1 MVCPM
6 SRTIPLP
13 TSLLRVRGGLPR
25 RPSYSYRPSK
35 GAVLTSL
42 IVFLTSVGV
51 VRADGQQPAS
61 DDIRVVMAP
70 TAGQVQL
77 DLRARL
83 SFSYTDPKTGER
95 VLPVIGR
102 VSGLTQAGQMNAEL
116 RGIGPQAGFLG
127 LVVTKSFTVTAGYAR
142 AEANF
147 SPIDSSVIGP
157 TNVAEGGASGNLYN
171 TGIEYHYRNDSAFEP
186 MLAYS
191 HSYVG
196 VHYDVKRFIAPALNS
211 NTYESYPFINAD
223 DGSRNNAYKG
233 GVRIKIPI
241 QNWYVTPYLQYSA
254 ARYFINVRT
263 TAGAVSSSTNSI
275 PDNPGAL
282 IDAWYFRGV
291 GAATNVDSMSRIAR
305 EDKSGG
311 LVIHIDYKKAV
322 SLTTNVRRNYS
333 RGAWNVNAVGLLF
346 FHPNFGLMA
355 NYSYAEPEITLSTS
369 RTWMAG
375 PVATFTF

>member
-1 MVCPM
+1 M
-6 SRTIPLP
+6 SEPIVP
-13 TSLLRVRGGLPR
+13 
-25 RPSYSYRPSK
+25 RPSVPRLSS
-35 GAVLTSL
+35 GGFLFAALFILAALAGSL
-42 IVFLTSVGV
+42 HAEDPQT
-51 VRADGQQPAS
+51 DPKPKPEPQS
-61 DDIRVVMAP
+61 DDIRIVASP
-70 TAGQVQL
+70 TGGQVQL

-83 SFSYTDPKTGER
+83 SFSYNDPRTGER

-127 LVVTKSFTVTAGYAR
+127 MVVTKSLTVTAAYAR

-147 SPIDSSVIGP
+147 SPIDSSVLAP

-171 TGIEYHYRNDSAFEP
+171 AGIEYHYRNGSSFEP
-186 MLAYS
+186 MVAFN

-196 VHYDVKRFIAPALNS
+196 VHYDVKHFITKAIDS
-211 NTYESYPFINAD
+211 NVYESYPFINAD
-223 DGSRNNAYKG
+223 DGSRNNAYRG

-263 TAGAVSSSTNSI
+263 TAGAVSTSTNTI
-275 PDNPGAL
+275 PDDPRSLVN
-282 IDAWYFRGV
+282 AWYYSGL
-291 GAATNVDSMSRIAR
+291 GAATNVDSMSRVAR

-311 LVIHIDYKKAV
+311 LIFHIDYKKAI
-322 SLTTNVRRNYS
+322 SLTANVRRNYS

-375 PVATFTF
+375 PVVTFTF

>member
-1 MVCPM
+1 M
-6 SRTIPLP
+6 SA
-13 TSLLRVRGGLPR
+13 LLCRLSSVLR
-25 RPSYSYRPSK
+25 
-35 GAVLTSL
+35 LTSGAL
-42 IVFLTSVGV
+42 LPASFILLLTSVGALH
-51 VRADGQQPAS
+51 ADDPQTDPKVQPQPQTPSDEIRIVAS
-61 DDIRVVMAP
+61 P
-70 TAGQVQL
+70 TGGQVQL

-83 SFSYTDPKTGER
+83 SFSYTDPRTGER

-102 VSGLTQAGQMNAEL
+102 VSGLTQAGQLNAEL

-127 LVVTKSFTVTAGYAR
+127 MVVTKSVTVTAAYAR

-147 SPIDSSVIGP
+147 SPINPSVLAP

-171 TGIEYHYRNDSAFEP
+171 AGIEYHYRNGSSFEP
-186 MLAYS
+186 MVAFN

-196 VHYDVKRFIAPALNS
+196 VHYDVKRFIAPALSS

-223 DGSRNNAYKG
+223 DGSRNNAYRT
-233 GVRIKIPI
+233 GVRIKIPV

-263 TAGAVSSSTNSI
+263 TAGAVSNSTNGI
-275 PDNPGAL
+275 PDNPSAL
-282 IDAWYFRGV
+282 TDAWYLRGV
-291 GAATNVDSMSRIAR
+291 GAALNVDSMSRVAR

-311 LVIHIDYKKAV
+311 FILHLDYKKAV

-333 RGAWNVNAVGLLF
+333 KGAWNVNTIALLF
-346 FHPNFGLMA
+346 VHPNFGVMA

-375 PVATFTF
+375 PVVTFTF